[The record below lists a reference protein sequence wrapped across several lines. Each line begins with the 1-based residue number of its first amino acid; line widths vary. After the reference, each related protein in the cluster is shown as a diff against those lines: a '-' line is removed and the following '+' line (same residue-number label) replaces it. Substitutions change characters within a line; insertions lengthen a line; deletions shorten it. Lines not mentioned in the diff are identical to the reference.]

1 MKIENY
7 PVLKALFPF
16 VCGILCCYFCNILPH
31 YGRILLLTTVIFCL
45 FSILLWPVRKLSL
58 QWLHAWMLFCGF
70 FFAGATATN
79 FRMRAVPTE
88 QSEKLTSHN
97 TTCMVRV
104 MEHPAVRARSVK
116 LVVEPLQDSLRMCP
130 SLRRFLLYVQ
140 RSAGSD
146 SLQYGDVL
154 ALSTT
159 LSPLDPPTNPDA
171 FDNQRYMRRRGICYS
186 GYVPDGAWQC
196 LGNAVPN
203 QLKHIA
209 FQWQQRLSALF
220 LQTGMSGAEY
230 EIIKA
235 ILLGDDDTMEPDLKA
250 AYASAGVSHVLCVS
264 GMHVGVIFMILNFLL
279 KPMDF
284 FKGTRALKAILLLSS
299 IWLYACITGL
309 SPSVTRSA
317 TMFSFVTVGGLLRRN
332 VNVFHSLLASLF
344 ILLTLNPLLLFEVGF
359 QLSYLAVFGIVA
371 FQPMIANLYHCKTKV
386 GNYFWELLLVSI
398 AAQLST
404 FPISI
409 YYFGQFPN
417 YFILSNLS
425 VISLS
430 FIVMITGIGLLG
442 LSFIPMV
449 AHGVAAVLT
458 FEIRVMNRIILFIEQ
473 LPGSVTHNI
482 DYRMHQVLLL
492 YLAIVLTFMAFQYQ
506 RKRML
511 LCAWAVMTLFAGTF
525 ALRKVGLLHQNEVV
539 AYDVPHATAFAFC
552 YRQQG
557 VLLSDSVLSV
567 DHRSYKMAMQNHA
580 RRQHA
585 MWQFV
590 PIDTSRLDLP
600 FICKR
605 GAALRYR
612 DKTYYLLKKHDPV
625 YVVKHP
631 LPVDYLVLRNGPTQS
646 PEDVASALRFQTV
659 IADQSN
665 GKFCIEKWRQWCREN
680 GVIFQCNR

>member
-1 MKIENY
+1 M
-7 PVLKALFPF
+7 
-16 VCGILCCYFCNILPH
+16 
-31 YGRILLLTTVIFCL
+31 
-45 FSILLWPVRKLSL
+45 
-58 QWLHAWMLFCGF
+58 QWLHAFILFLGF

-79 FRMRAVPTE
+79 FRMQAVATE
-88 QSEKLTSHN
+88 QSEELVSQNN
-97 TTCMVRV
+97 TFLVRV
-104 MEHPAVRARSVK
+104 MDHPVVRARSVK
-116 LVVEPLQDSLRMCP
+116 VVAEPFNDSLRSCP
-130 SLRRFLLYVQ
+130 SLRRLLLYVQ
-140 RSAGSD
+140 RSAASD

-154 ALSTT
+154 ALSTKFA
-159 LSPLDPPTNPDA
+159 PLEPPTNPDA
-171 FDNQRYMRRRGICYS
+171 FDNQRYMRRKGICYS
-186 GYVPDGAWQC
+186 GYVPEGAWQRV
-196 LGNAVPN
+196 GNDVPN
-203 QLKHIA
+203 PLKDIA
-209 FQWQQRLSALF
+209 FQWQRKLSALF

-284 FKGTRALKAILLLSS
+284 FKSTRVVKAVLLLSS

-309 SPSVTRSA
+309 YPSVTRSA

-344 ILLTLNPLLLFEVGF
+344 ILLALNPLLLFEVGF
-359 QLSYLAVFGIVA
+359 QLSYLAVFGIVT
-371 FQPMIANLYHCKTKV
+371 FQPMIADIYHCKTKV
-386 GNYFWELLLVSI
+386 GNYFWELLSVSI

-409 YYFGQFPN
+409 FYFGQFPN

-442 LSFIPMV
+442 LSFIPIV
-449 AHGVAAVLT
+449 ARGVATVLT
-458 FEIRVMNRIILFIEQ
+458 FEIRIMNRIILFIEQ

-482 DYRMHQVLLL
+482 DYRMHQMLLL
-492 YLAIVLTFMAFQYQ
+492 YLAIVLTLIAFQYQ

-525 ALRKVGLLHQNEVV
+525 VLRKMELLQQKEVV
-539 AYDVPHATAFAFC
+539 AYDVPHATALAFC
-552 YRQQG
+552 YHQRG
-557 VLLSDSVLSV
+557 LMLSDSVLDF
-567 DHRSYKMAMQNHA
+567 DHQSYKMAVQNHA

-585 MWQFV
+585 LWQFAA
-590 PIDTSRLDLP
+590 IDTNRLDLP

-605 GAALRYR
+605 GAALRYC
-612 DKTYYLLKKHDPV
+612 DKTYYLLKKHCPV
-625 YVVKHP
+625 YAVESS
-631 LPVDYLVLRNGPTQS
+631 LPVDYLVLCNNPTQS
-646 PEDVASALRFQTV
+646 PEDVAAALHFRAV

-665 GKFCIEKWRQWCREN
+665 GKFCIEKWRQWCDKN